1 MFTRMLRNIKKFLIL
16 GMELKIVVT
25 VIIHIRVMQKAK
37 GSQVFMDRG
46 GSNDAQFL
54 AEELLSTVDIWGE
67 LVFCQRMA
75 SIRIFVF
82 QWNIIASNPN
92 VEE

>member
-1 MFTRMLRNIKKFLIL
+1 
-16 GMELKIVVT
+16 
-25 VIIHIRVMQKAK
+25 
-37 GSQVFMDRG
+37 MDRG

-54 AEELLSTVDIWGE
+54 AEELLRTVDIWGE

-75 SIRIFVF
+75 SIGIFVF

-92 VEE
+92 GEE